1 MLCLLDSAA
10 EWFSLDR
17 YFFQFKISFRNSN
30 KYSLIFNWKCWLKVK
45 SNNTENCKNKSYLFE
60 SVIYLFAFVFI
71 FERVFANKRVAWRN
85 TDGRYKKCLGKSRSS
100 HLISSSSIKSSPNI
114 NSYVNSTF
122 WVRPKLVCGSTKSP
136 CKKYRLKR
144 TQKNRIRTEIQEPY
158 GTADIIL
165 DSGHFDQK

>member
-1 MLCLLDSAA
+1 M
-10 EWFSLDR
+10 
-17 YFFQFKISFRNSN
+17 
-30 KYSLIFNWKCWLKVK
+30 
-45 SNNTENCKNKSYLFE
+45 FE

-144 TQKNRIRTEIQEPY
+144 TQKKIASEQRSKNRTVPLILFW
-158 GTADIIL
+158 TAVIL
-165 DSGHFDQK
+165 IKSKLWKGI

>member
-1 MLCLLDSAA
+1 M
-10 EWFSLDR
+10 
-17 YFFQFKISFRNSN
+17 
-30 KYSLIFNWKCWLKVK
+30 
-45 SNNTENCKNKSYLFE
+45 FE

-122 WVRPKLVCGSTKSP
+122 WVRPKLVCGSTKRP

-144 TQKNRIRTEIQEPY
+144 TQKTWTVKHELFFKSVCNFFSGPSEQRSKNRTVPLIIFW
-158 GTADIIL
+158 TAAIL
-165 DSGHFDQK
+165 IKSKLWKGI

>member
-1 MLCLLDSAA
+1 MLTES
-10 EWFSLDR
+10 S
-17 YFFQFKISFRNSN
+17 
-30 KYSLIFNWKCWLKVK
+30 
-45 SNNTENCKNKSYLFE
+45 NTENCKNKSYLFE

-122 WVRPKLVCGSTKSP
+122 WVRQRSRFVVVSSISTGQISAVVTDIHFVNLNHQTQNVILSPLLYHKS
-136 CKKYRLKR
+136 
-144 TQKNRIRTEIQEPY
+144 
-158 GTADIIL
+158 
-165 DSGHFDQK
+165 

>member
-1 MLCLLDSAA
+1 MLLV
-10 EWFSLDR
+10 SLDCHDAVLSLTFFINQNIIV
-17 YFFQFKISFRNSN
+17 YFAFLILLLSGFLGIVAFLNSKLSTKWNSN

-45 SNNTENCKNKSYLFE
+45 SSNTENCKNKSYLFE

-122 WVRPKLVCGSTKSP
+122 WVRHRLVVVSSKSTG
-136 CKKYRLKR
+136 
-144 TQKNRIRTEIQEPY
+144 RISAVVSY
-158 GTADIIL
+158 NL
-165 DSGHFDQK
+165 